1 MVAKR
6 VRSETALG
14 SGTVSVSSVAVD
26 LARRIF
32 GDLSEHAILLVGA
45 GEMAEAAARSLGKG
59 AKSIRVCNR
68 SFERAAQLAAQFGGA
83 AAPLEQLESELL
95 ISDVVVVSTGSRSYV
110 VTKEMVKRVMKA
122 RKGRTLFFVD
132 ISVPRNVEPEVH
144 GIDNVYVFNVDD
156 LEDQVRQGL
165 RARHAEVAQAEAIVE
180 AEVGSFGAWVRALDV
195 QPTIVALRGRTRG
208 VLVAELERTLAGKLK
223 HLPEAD
229 RAALLQMVDSAT
241 NKLLHGPTTQ
251 LKAGGEGQGELLRA
265 VQTLFELPT
274 RSDRAAADARADEA
288 QDPEAPA
295 ERVTH

>member
-1 MVAKR
+1 VAKR

>member
-1 MVAKR
+1 
-6 VRSETALG
+6 
-14 SGTVSVSSVAVD
+14 
-26 LARRIF
+26 
-32 GDLSEHAILLVGA
+32 
-45 GEMAEAAARSLGKG
+45 MAEAAARSLGKG